1 MPPDFEPDIPES
13 LQPLTATLA
22 LLAVFWYLTLHSWGA
37 PKALVLKRAELA
49 LPATIAF
56 AAAARLLRGVT
67 TFGAIVGG
75 TIALLLWLAGG
86 WQMFVLLLSVFALTF
101 VATRA
106 GQARKLRLG
115 TAERRGGRRASQVV
129 ANVGVSAL
137 LAVIAP
143 PYWFVG
149 ALAVF
154 CEATADT
161 VSSEVG
167 QAFGGTP
174 RLITSFAPTPVGTDG
189 AITVLGTFVGSVAA
203 AAVAAIAVGLRVVW
217 TRHAVLA
224 AAAGI
229 GGMFF
234 DSLLGATL
242 ERRGRM
248 DNDQVNGASTVF
260 AALATALALWLLRK

>member
-1 MPPDFEPDIPES
+1 VPPSDGNGNPES

-22 LLAVFWYLTLHSWGA
+22 LLAVFCVLTARGQGPPAQLVRDR
-37 PKALVLKRAELA
+37 ALAAV
-49 LPATIAF
+49 PAAILF

-67 TFGAIVGG
+67 NFGAIAGCA
-75 TIALLLWLAGG
+75 IALLLWLAGG
-86 WQMFVLLLSVFALTF
+86 WQTFVALLSVFAVTF
-101 VATRA
+101 CATRI
-106 GQARKLRLG
+106 GYARKLRLG
-115 TAERRGGRRASQVV
+115 KAEGRGGRRASQVV
-129 ANVGVSAL
+129 ANVGVAAL

-143 PYWFVG
+143 PYWAVG

-174 RLITSFAPTPVGTDG
+174 RLVTSFSPAAIGTDG
-189 AITVLGTFVGSVAA
+189 AITLLGTMVGSAA
-203 AAVAAIAVGLRVVW
+203 AIIVAVIAVALHITSPTHGAI
-217 TRHAVLA
+217 A

-229 GGMFF
+229 VGMFL

-260 AALATALALWLLRK
+260 AALTTALVLWLTRI